1 MKTNYNGFGTEMIEN
16 RPTMNQ
22 LDLDEMTRDERK
34 NYLHICDEVARTAF
48 AYVASNNPDN
58 FPAFRSA
65 LHELFTFVGTDT
77 RILSLDAYS
86 VRFIPAV
93 VLLKVKKSDEYKKAE
108 KTLRMFKKAIGWACE
123 VSEADPENPESVLFP
138 KVATFDGLEQFY
150 FNAGIQDYYNLIVP
164 FFKSAMT
171 EKHDLRLSTLLEEKA
186 RLEKVL
192 EGLAAQPWHYYKD
205 FKDPMMAT
213 NGKKK
218 LNHVPA
224 SIRKNIEDTMAD
236 MLSARELM
244 TADQLDKEEAQIKGG
259 RKQAKQ
265 AKAETK

>member
-1 MKTNYNGFGTEMIEN
+1 MKTSYNEFGIEMVEN

-22 LDLDEMTRDERK
+22 LDLDEMTREERK
-34 NYLHICDEVARTAF
+34 SYMHICDEVARTAF

-65 LHELFTFVGTDT
+65 LHGLFTFVGTDT

-93 VLLKVKKSDEYKKAE
+93 VPLKVNKSNDYKRAE
-108 KTLRMFKKAIGWACE
+108 KALRTFKRAIGWACA
-123 VSEADPENPESVLFP
+123 VSEADPESPESIIFP
-138 KVATFDGLEQFY
+138 KAADLVGLETHY
-150 FNAGIQDYYNLIVP
+150 FTSEVQDYYNALVP
-164 FFKSAMT
+164 FFKASDG
-171 EKHDLRLSTLLEEKA
+171 HGLQLSTLLEEKA
-186 RLEKVL
+186 RLEKVV
-192 EGLAAQPWHYYKD
+192 EDLAAQPWHYYKD
-205 FKDPMMAT
+205 FKDPMLSS

-218 LNHVPA
+218 LNHVPD
-224 SIRKNIEDTMAD
+224 SIRKNIEDVMAD